1 MLCIILMAVAV
12 TVRYT
17 VQGCQKKWEIFLGF
31 GFSVNVRFITIILYG
46 IVLARLQVKIQT
58 CKIRG
63 FGTRIKLGPISLAY
77 QLKEKKNAISIN
89 QLSRQSLG
97 DFIKMEGTQMEMFN
111 FLWLILG
118 HYLPLTPTK
127 NNWPP

>member
-1 MLCIILMAVAV
+1 MAVAV
-12 TVRYT
+12 RYT
-17 VQGCQKKWEIFLGF
+17 VKGCQKKWEIFLGF
-31 GFSVNVRFITIILYG
+31 EFSVNVRFITIILYG

-89 QLSRQSLG
+89 QLRYQ
-97 DFIKMEGTQMEMFN
+97 N
-111 FLWLILG
+111 
-118 HYLPLTPTK
+118 
-127 NNWPP
+127 